1 MGRSGL
7 GRFAVGLLLA
17 LLCALLSIGIAFGG
31 FLLWYFNR
39 PQPKPV
45 RDQLFSG
52 VTYERRVRAAPR
64 PAVINLVTVRLG
76 TPGIRFLVTPAD
88 RSGGRQLRAQTTSA
102 FLRRHKLQLAI
113 NGDFFYPFHSS
124 GPWDFYPQRGDPVD
138 VAGFAG
144 SSGRI
149 YSRQDRRNATL
160 FISCSNRP
168 SFERPPDLCHAV
180 SGAAL
185 LEGGREVRS
194 RAAHA
199 DAPHPRTAVALDRE
213 LRKLVLVVVD
223 GRQPNYSSGVTLPE
237 LARLLRSVGGWWA
250 INLDGGG
257 SSTLVV
263 QKNGVAIQLNSPI
276 HARVPGWERPV
287 ANHLGLWA
295 REHVATNRSDRRR
308 F

>member
-1 MGRSGL
+1 MRSGI

-17 LLCALLSIGIAFGG
+17 LLCAVLSIGIGFGG
-31 FLLWYFNR
+31 YLVWYFNR
-39 PQPKPV
+39 PQPEPV
-45 RDQLFSG
+45 RSQLFSG
-52 VTYERRVRAAPR
+52 VAYERRVRAAPR
-64 PAVINLVTVRLG
+64 PVVIHLVTVSLDA
-76 TPGIRFLVTPAD
+76 PGIRFLVTPAD
-88 RSGGRQLRAQTTSA
+88 RSGGRQLRAQTTSE
-102 FLRRHKLQLAI
+102 FLQRHKLQLAI

-144 SSGRI
+144 SSGRV

-160 FISCSNRP
+160 YISCSNRP
-168 SFERPPDLCHAV
+168 SFRRPADLCHAV
-180 SGAAL
+180 SGAPL
-185 LEGGREVRS
+185 LENGRAVRS
-194 RAAHA
+194 RAGHA
-199 DAPHPRTAVALDRE
+199 RASHPRTAVALDRE
-213 LRKLVLVVVD
+213 SSKLVLVVVD

-237 LARLLRSVGGWWA
+237 LARLLRSTGGHWA
-250 INLDGGG
+250 VNLDGGG

-295 REHVATNRSDRRR
+295 R
-308 F
+308 